1 MGIGQIGLIAPVV
14 LTQGIFSFRRTEK
27 GCKNFDQNPF
37 YSLGNFLI
45 GVAQSFKGIQVFNA
59 INKEN
64 IISEGA
70 ANMIK
75 NSNPKIA
82 DTAKSIKNSSVTK
95 KFFDLIK
102 CVGRNVNT
110 CILGVELFNAFTKDD
125 PFREAASAVI
135 AFGGMRAGEIAT
147 EKIIGLPKTDFM
159 GGKFSVK
166 RSDKPALFWNVE
178 KISKKANR
186 FKAYCRK
193 GKVLGKDVKL
203 LRYLPGSLKS
213 LAFVGAS
220 IGSYAISKKVANKL
234 LDL

>member
-27 GCKNFDQNPF
+27 GCKNFDKSPF

-82 DTAKSIKNSSVTK
+82 DTAKSIKNSPITK

-102 CVGRNVNT
+102 AIFKKN
-110 CILGVELFNAFTKDD
+110 
-125 PFREAASAVI
+125 
-135 AFGGMRAGEIAT
+135 
-147 EKIIGLPKTDFM
+147 
-159 GGKFSVK
+159 KF
-166 RSDKPALFWNVE
+166 
-178 KISKKANR
+178 
-186 FKAYCRK
+186 
-193 GKVLGKDVKL
+193 
-203 LRYLPGSLKS
+203 
-213 LAFVGAS
+213 
-220 IGSYAISKKVANKL
+220 
-234 LDL
+234 